1 MVKSFPLT
9 AAQLTNLW
17 LLFANGP
24 CLSCYLAGELI
35 MTCGLLLF
43 GFWFCFVFVLLK
55 TKVRQT
61 TPLFTQH
68 LL

>member
-1 MVKSFPLT
+1 
-9 AAQLTNLW
+9 
-17 LLFANGP
+17 
-24 CLSCYLAGELI
+24 

-43 GFWFCFVFVLLK
+43 GFGFGFVFVLLE

>member
-1 MVKSFPLT
+1 MVRSFPLKGCSANELVAVYPVT
-9 AAQLTNLW
+9 W
-17 LLFANGP
+17 LEN
-24 CLSCYLAGELI
+24 
-35 MTCGLLLF
+35 CGLLLF
-43 GFWFCFVFVLLK
+43 GFGFGFVFVLLE